1 MSRREATVEPSL
13 EWFGRQHEQAAL
25 YFPYMREL
33 KDVGLLEC
41 IDPMTILHRDIGGFR
56 AGFMQ
61 TLGTRTAEKSG
72 TARQFV
78 RVHVDKFS
86 ADMFEALV
94 GRGLAQP
101 DEPDDLDKSRWNIEK
116 STAGAYMAY
125 LASIISGARPGML
138 PVTDQRD
145 SLTTLGPATRAPQ
158 ADVARLRHAAIR
170 KALPAPSGRVAPREL
185 KDFKEK
191 HADKLRRCRIHL
203 DAKLAAVAAIGD
215 PAAREAQGNLVL
227 QEIQD
232 DVATLKEQMTRKRCL
247 A

>member
-25 YFPYMREL
+25 YFPYMRVPATPWFSQVLLYWDTVASIVPTRVEREIGLDPYMREL

-61 TLGTRTAEKSG
+61 TLDTRTAEKSG

-101 DEPDDLDKSRWNIEK
+101 DEPDDLDKSWWSIEK

-158 ADVARLRHAAIR
+158 AGVA
-170 KALPAPSGRVAPREL
+170 
-185 KDFKEK
+185 
-191 HADKLRRCRIHL
+191 
-203 DAKLAAVAAIGD
+203 
-215 PAAREAQGNLVL
+215 
-227 QEIQD
+227 
-232 DVATLKEQMTRKRCL
+232 
-247 A
+247 